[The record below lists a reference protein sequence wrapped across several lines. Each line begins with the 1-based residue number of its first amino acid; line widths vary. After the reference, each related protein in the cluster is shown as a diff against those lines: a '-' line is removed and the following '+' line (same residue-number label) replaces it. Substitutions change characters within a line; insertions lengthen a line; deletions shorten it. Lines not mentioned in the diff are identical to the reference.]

1 MSRLKVDNIETRSG
15 NNVAMDNALQLKSY
29 TTAERDALTVS
40 AGDMI
45 YNTTTSKVE
54 AYTGSAWTQLGGL
67 DLKAIDYLII
77 AGGGG
82 GATTSSYGGSGGG
95 AGGYRTSYNS
105 ETSGGNASAET
116 PHYISTG
123 TNYVIT
129 VGAGGA
135 ITNDGNESQFGK
147 VISVYGG
154 RGTNHPGDRPRH
166 GGNGGSGGGSTSGQA
181 YGILGQGSD
190 GGSSP
195 QGGGGG
201 AGAAGGVGQ
210 GYNVGG
216 ENGGVGGNGLAS
228 TITGSSVTRAGG
240 GGASTLRTT
249 SSGSAGT
256 GGTGGGGNGS
266 KNGTAGSGTANTGSG
281 GGGSVGSS
289 GVAGTGG
296 SGFVALSYPSTLSI
310 TVGAGLTT
318 GVSETTDGS
327 RKYIT
332 FTGGTGNVSWS

>member
-1 MSRLKVDNIETRSG
+1 MSELKTNKISTNDQ
-15 NNVAMDNALQLKSY
+15 NNVAIDNALGLKSY
-29 TTAERDALTVS
+29 TTTLRDGLTSV

-67 DLKAIDYLII
+67 DLKQIDYLII

-82 GATTSSYGGSGGG
+82 GASTSSYGGTGGG
-95 AGGYRTSYNS
+95 AGGYRNSYNS
-105 ETSGGNASAET
+105 ETSGGNSLAET
-116 PHYISTG
+116 AYYISTG
-123 TNYVIT
+123 TNYTIT

-135 ITNDGNESQFGK
+135 VGNDGSESQFEK

-154 RGTNHPGDRPRH
+154 GGTNHPGDRARH
-166 GGNGGSGGGSTSGQA
+166 GRNGGSGGGSTGGTAQ
-181 YGILGQGSD
+181 GVLGQGSD
-190 GGSSP
+190 GGNSP

-240 GGASTLRTT
+240 GGASTLRATA
-249 SSGSAGT
+249 SGSAGT

-266 KNGTAGSGTANTGSG
+266 KNGTAGTGTVNTGSG
-281 GGGSVGSS
+281 GGGSVGSN
-289 GVAGTGG
+289 GVGGAGG
-296 SGFVALSYPSTLSI
+296 SGFVALSYPSTLTI

-318 GVSETTDGS
+318 GVSETTDGD

-332 FTGGTGNVSWS
+332 FTGGTGEVSWS

>member
-40 AGDMI
+40 AGDII

-154 RGTNHPGDRPRH
+154 RGTNHPGDRARH
-166 GGNGGSGGGSTSGQA
+166 GGNGGSGGGSTGGRA
-181 YGILGQGSD
+181 YGVLGQGSD
-190 GGSSP
+190 GGVSP

-201 AGAAGGVGQ
+201 AGAAGTTGGAYGTAEQ
-210 GYNVGG
+210 GGN
-216 ENGGVGGNGLAS
+216 GGNGLAS

-240 GGASTLRTT
+240 GGASTLRATA
-249 SSGSAGT
+249 SGSAGT

-281 GGGSVGSS
+281 GGGSVGSN

-332 FTGGTGNVSWS
+332 FTGGTGTVSWS

>member
-1 MSRLKVDNIETRSG
+1 MSELKTNKISTNDQ
-15 NNVAMDNALQLKSY
+15 NNVAIDNALGLKSY
-29 TTAERDALTVS
+29 TTTQRDALTSV

-67 DLKAIDYLII
+67 DLQAIDYLVI

-82 GATTSSYGGSGGG
+82 GSKTTSYGGSGGG

-116 PHYISTG
+116 SHYISTG

-135 ITNDGNESQFGK
+135 TTNDGSSSQFGK
-147 VISVYGG
+147 VVSVYGG
-154 RGTNHPGDRPRH
+154 RGINHPSDQGRH

-181 YGILGQGSD
+181 YGILGQGSN
-190 GGSSP
+190 GGASP

-201 AGAAGGVGQ
+201 AGAVGTTGGAYGTAEQ
-210 GYNVGG
+210 GGN
-216 ENGGVGGNGLAS
+216 GGNGLAS

-240 GGASTLRTT
+240 GGASTLRA
-249 SSGSAGT
+249 SASGSAGS
-256 GGTGGGGNGS
+256 GGSGGGGNGS

-289 GVAGTGG
+289 GTAGTGG

-332 FTGGTGNVSWS
+332 FTAGTGNVSWA

>member
-1 MSRLKVDNIETRSG
+1 MSELKTNKISTNDQ
-15 NNVAMDNALQLKSY
+15 NNVAIDNALGLKSY
-29 TTAERDALTVS
+29 DTTARDALTSV

-45 YNTTTSKVE
+45 YNTTTAKVE

-67 DLKAIDYLII
+67 DLQAIDYLVI

-82 GATTSSYGGSGGG
+82 GSKTNSYGGSGGG

-116 PHYISTG
+116 PYYISTG
-123 TNYVIT
+123 TNYTIT

-135 ITNDGNESQFGK
+135 ITNDGNISQFEQ
-147 VISVYGG
+147 VVSVYGG
-154 RGTNHPGDRPRH
+154 RGINHPSDQGRH
-166 GGNGGSGGGSTSGQA
+166 GGNGGSGGGSTGGQA
-181 YGILGQGSD
+181 YGVLGQGSD
-190 GGSSP
+190 GGASP

-201 AGAAGGVGQ
+201 AGAVGTTGE

-216 ENGGVGGNGLAS
+216 EKGGNGGNGLAS

-240 GGASTLRTT
+240 GGASTLRATA
-249 SSGSAGT
+249 SGSAGT

-332 FTGGTGNVSWS
+332 FTAGTGDVSWA

>member
-1 MSRLKVDNIETRSG
+1 MSTLETNSIGKYSG
-15 NNVAMDNALQLKSY
+15 NNVSVDDSLNLKSY
-29 TTAERDALTVS
+29 TTTQRDALTSV

-67 DLKAIDYLII
+67 DLQAIDYLII

-82 GATTSSYGGSGGG
+82 GSHTTSYGGSGGG

-116 PHYISTG
+116 SHYISTG
-123 TNYVIT
+123 TNYTIT

-135 ITNDGNESQFGK
+135 TTNDGSISQFGK
-147 VISVYGG
+147 IVSVYGG
-154 RGTNHPGDRPRH
+154 RGINHPSDQGRH
-166 GGNGGSGGGSTSGQA
+166 GGNGGSGGGSTGGQA
-181 YGILGQGSD
+181 YGVLGQGSN
-190 GGSSP
+190 GGVSP

-201 AGAAGGVGQ
+201 AGAVGTTGGAYGTAEQ
-210 GYNVGG
+210 GGN
-216 ENGGVGGNGLAS
+216 GGNGLAS

-240 GGASTLRTT
+240 GGASTLRATA
-249 SSGSAGT
+249 SGSAGS
-256 GGTGGGGNGS
+256 GGSGGGGNGS

-332 FTGGTGNVSWS
+332 FTGGTGNVSWA

>member
-1 MSRLKVDNIETRSG
+1 MSTLETNAIGKYST
-15 NNVAMDNALQLKSY
+15 NNVSVDDALNLKSY
-29 TTAERDALTVS
+29 DTAGRDALTSV

-67 DLKAIDYLII
+67 DLKQIDYLII

-82 GATTSSYGGSGGG
+82 GASTSSYGGTGGG
-95 AGGYRTSYNS
+95 AGGYRNSYNS
-105 ETSGGNASAET
+105 ETSGGNSSAEAGY
-116 PHYISTG
+116 YISTG
-123 TNYVIT
+123 TNYTIT

-135 ITNDGNESQFGK
+135 IGNDGNESQFEK

-154 RGTNHPGDRPRH
+154 GGTNHPGDRARH
-166 GGNGGSGGGSTSGQA
+166 GRNGGSGGGSTGGTAQ
-181 YGILGQGSD
+181 GVLGQGSD
-190 GGSSP
+190 GGNSP

-240 GGASTLRTT
+240 GGASTLRATA
-249 SSGSAGT
+249 SGSPGT

-266 KNGTAGSGTANTGSG
+266 KNGTAGTGTVNTGSG
-281 GGGSVGSS
+281 GGGSVGSN
-289 GVAGTGG
+289 GVGGAGG
-296 SGFVALSYPSTLSI
+296 SGFVALSYPSTLTI